1 MQCLLTALYEYL
13 FGTRYPPS
21 LYPPPYKGGEKGGV
35 CKTLDARRATRS
47 ARVPDARFLLQRF
60 QKLDQRPFILI
71 AETGLVL
78 EVVAAEVVPPVD
90 NEVWALTGR

>member
-1 MQCLLTALYEYL
+1 MNINSAPNT
-13 FGTRYPPS
+13 PS
-21 LYPPPYKGGEKGGV
+21 LTLPLTKEEGREGV

>member
-1 MQCLLTALYEYL
+1 MQD
-13 FGTRYPPS
+13 FG
-21 LYPPPYKGGEKGGV
+21 
-35 CKTLDARRATRS
+35 CARRATRS

-90 NEVWALTGR
+90 NEVWALTGRGCVKT